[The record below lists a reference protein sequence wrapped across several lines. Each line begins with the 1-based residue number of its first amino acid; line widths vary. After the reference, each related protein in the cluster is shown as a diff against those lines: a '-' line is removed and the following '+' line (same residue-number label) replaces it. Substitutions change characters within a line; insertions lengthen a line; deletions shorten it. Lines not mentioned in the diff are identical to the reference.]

1 MRTQKNQIAL
11 AELEFS
17 YQALKRP
24 VNVNLAQNSTQF
36 LKQLRGKPSSGK
48 ACDWYVLF
56 VNQSHEVFCWYK
68 LKRQAKPINCIQQL
82 AGLAV
87 ACNAYGVLVLNYCD
101 VKSIKVNPL
110 DELFVNTCFNTC
122 AKLNIEIIDYVICN
136 AQTHYSFRDGYRD

>member
-1 MRTQKNQIAL
+1 MQPTKNQITL
-11 AELEFS
+11 AKLEFS
-17 YQALKRP
+17 YNTLKKP
-24 VNVNLAQNSTQF
+24 VNVNPAKNSIQF

-56 VNQSHEVFCWYK
+56 VNQNHEVFCWHK
-68 LKRQAKPINCIQQL
+68 LKQQAKPINCIQQL

-110 DELFVNTCFNTC
+110 DELFCKHLF
-122 AKLNIEIIDYVICN
+122 
-136 AQTHYSFRDGYRD
+136 

>member
-1 MRTQKNQIAL
+1 MQLTKNEIAL
-11 AELEFS
+11 AELKFG
-17 YQALKRP
+17 YHTLKRP
-24 VNVNLAQNSTQF
+24 VNVNLAKNSTQF

-68 LKRQAKPINCIQQL
+68 LKQQAKPINCIQQL

-101 VKSIKVNPL
+101 VKNIKVNPL
-110 DELFVNTCFNTC
+110 DELFVSTCFNTC